1 LSSHPA
7 FSYMGTDARPLKC
20 PVCAELFGKI
30 PEYDSHFLDHQP
42 SVEMAAE
49 WMSARSFRR
58 HFPEATS

>member
-1 LSSHPA
+1 
-7 FSYMGTDARPLKC
+7 MGTDARPLKC

-49 WMSARSFRR
+49 GSSRGPDPRR
-58 HFPEATS
+58 DGNGSQAAG

>member
-1 LSSHPA
+1 
-7 FSYMGTDARPLKC
+7 MGTDARPLKC